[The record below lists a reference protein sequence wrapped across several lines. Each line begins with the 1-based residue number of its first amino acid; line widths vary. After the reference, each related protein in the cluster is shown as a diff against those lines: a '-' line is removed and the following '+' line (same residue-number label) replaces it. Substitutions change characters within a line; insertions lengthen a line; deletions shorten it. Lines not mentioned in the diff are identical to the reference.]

1 MASDIRRSLVV
12 AFASRELMAP
22 DPGDRK
28 VCSWHSSSTDQNF
41 AGINEKSLDK
51 DRGS

>member
-22 DPGDRK
+22 DPGDK
-28 VCSWHSSSTDQNF
+28 
-41 AGINEKSLDK
+41 ESLQLAFVVGRSK
-51 DRGS
+51 FCGYK

>member
-1 MASDIRRSLVV
+1 MGNRARRRSCYSLVV

-28 VCSWHSSSTDQNF
+28 VCSSHSSSADQNF
-41 AGINEKSLDK
+41 AVI
-51 DRGS
+51 